1 MAQAQALDGS
11 SAAGLTAFLCSLSV
25 VVCPLLEAAVLGRSQ
40 PATVWAAAALATL
53 GVGALEVGSAGG
65 GGIGALSHADMLG
78 LLQPLFFGLGF
89 FRLERAMASHCG
101 AGATGGM
108 VGGSAGG
115 ARAQTASWWAPFALT
130 AWQILII
137 WVMMAGWAVAD
148 LGGVTPLLDEL
159 RALFSQGG
167 AQLPMAI
174 LWTGLVT
181 TALASFLE
189 ATALGEISASSATVV
204 YSTEPLWGS
213 AFAYAALGERLGPT
227 AALGGALIVLAC
239 GLSGLGGKADEPAG

>member
-11 SAAGLTAFLCSLSV
+11 TAAGLTAFLCSLSV
-25 VVCPLLEAAVLGRSQ
+25 VVCPLLEAAILGRSQ

-53 GVGALEVGSAGG
+53 GVGALEMGAAP
-65 GGIGALSHADMLG
+65 GGIRALSHADMLG

-89 FRLERAMASHCG
+89 FRLERAMAAHG
-101 AGATGGM
+101 GVGATGGM
-108 VGGSAGG
+108 VGGG
-115 ARAQTASWWAPFALT
+115 ASGAHTPMASWWAPFALT
-130 AWQILII
+130 AWQIVII

-148 LGGVTPLLDEL
+148 HGGVTPLLAEL
-159 RALFSQGG
+159 RALFSNDG
-167 AQLPMAI
+167 AELPMAI

-189 ATALGEISASSATVV
+189 ATALGEISASAATVV

-239 GLSGLGGKADEPAG
+239 GLSGLGGTDDEPAG